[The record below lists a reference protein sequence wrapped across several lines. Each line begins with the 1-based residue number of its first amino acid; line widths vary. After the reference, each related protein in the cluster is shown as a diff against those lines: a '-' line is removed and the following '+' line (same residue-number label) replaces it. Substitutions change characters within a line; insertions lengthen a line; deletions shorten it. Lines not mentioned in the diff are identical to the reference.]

1 MFIKISDII
10 ATIFFMML
18 GIPLI
23 FLGLAILSISVSV
36 PIAIGTVIGLSIVF
50 YYFTKWFLRDVFIM
64 FISVIPGI
72 LYGVPRYFCDAL
84 DELPPHCNVI
94 YMFLYPCYRGVVGLI
109 MGPIDY
115 YNYMR
120 LKLCH
125 LKK

>member
-36 PIAIGTVIGLSIVF
+36 PIAIGTVIGLSIIF

-84 DELPPHCNVI
+84 DELPSNANVI
-94 YMFLYPCYRGVVGLI
+94 YAFLYPFYRAIVGI
-109 MGPIDY
+109 VMGPIDY
-115 YNYMR
+115 YNTMR
-120 LKLCH
+120 PKLCH